1 MSLRAR
7 SRLASRLGERKRW
20 RRYAVAAAQAV
31 EMNRNEWCGVRP
43 LVLTGQLLPAQPC
56 SRGAL
61 WAGFSSA

>member
-31 EMNRNEWCGVRP
+31 EMNRNEWWECDR
-43 LVLTGQLLPAQPC
+43 
-56 SRGAL
+56 S
-61 WAGFSSA
+61 F